1 MLKCGENTKI
11 AFLADDANSKWIWID
26 GLVLACNF
34 EVISNFFFIRVARL
48 RMVVFCL
55 IGGVFFFFFYNLLQ
69 TRMRSELMQEVMDLF
84 VVESELDLLASQ
96 HLQSKPP
103 IPPRPDNLDFASGP
117 IEVRT
122 STK

>member
-1 MLKCGENTKI
+1 
-11 AFLADDANSKWIWID
+11 
-26 GLVLACNF
+26 
-34 EVISNFFFIRVARL
+34 
-48 RMVVFCL
+48 
-55 IGGVFFFFFYNLLQ
+55 
-69 TRMRSELMQEVMDLF
+69 MQEVMDLF